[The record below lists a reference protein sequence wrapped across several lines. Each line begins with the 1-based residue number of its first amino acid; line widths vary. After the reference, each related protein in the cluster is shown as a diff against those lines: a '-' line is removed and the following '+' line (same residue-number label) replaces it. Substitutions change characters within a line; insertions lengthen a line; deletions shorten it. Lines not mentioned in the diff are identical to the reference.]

1 MEVVPLLVSVIALL
15 SPFIAVWIS
24 HRKLR
29 PELTKL
35 SEEVENLR
43 FQNEEARASE
53 RKRVRSQADAV
64 DVLPLGFDHWSEES
78 MHHHAELV
86 LQHLPDH
93 PDPLKALV
101 VRVDNKG
108 PYPVRDIVLA
118 TTNFRPAVASM
129 NGEDPEVR
137 VRPLPSDLVPIKSKK
152 GALFVFPDIEAC
164 AESDKLAVWFT
175 DDEDRSRAQAL
186 ERCAA
191 DSTSISS
198 ESISFLHRT
207 KFLLLLED

>member
-1 MEVVPLLVSVIALL
+1 M
-15 SPFIAVWIS
+15 
-24 HRKLR
+24 RLR
-29 PELTKL
+29 ERECGRRLTPWMC
-35 SEEVENLR
+35 
-43 FQNEEARASE
+43 
-53 RKRVRSQADAV
+53 
-64 DVLPLGFDHWSEES
+64 LPLGFDHWSEES

-152 GALFVFPDIEAC
+152 WALFVFPDIEAC

-175 DDEDRSRAQAL
+175 DDEDRRWRKDVHGVTRRA
-186 ERCAA
+186 
-191 DSTSISS
+191 
-198 ESISFLHRT
+198 
-207 KFLLLLED
+207 